1 MKSTAMP
8 RLLIDVYKTRNL
20 ASGIGQFSIN
30 FAETLSKKAIQGYLI
45 DFLCPRN
52 FPDGDWGQINL
63 QKVNLQKRYFPRFN
77 RTYDI
82 WHSLYQ
88 FPSYIPNRR
97 SRWILTI
104 HDLNFLTEKDK
115 RKSDHY
121 LNKLQHSVDQAAA
134 ISVISDYT
142 RNQVLEHLDVQ
153 GKPLF
158 RIYNGISV
166 KAFPEAQKPSFLAS
180 DNFFFTIG
188 IITSKKNF
196 HVLLPLMQRF
206 PGYDLVIAGENDS
219 AYAKEILDQVNVLKL
234 AGRVHLP
241 GKISD
246 QDKYWFYSH
255 CHAFLFPSLAE
266 GFGMPVIE
274 AMLFGR
280 PVFTSTFASLP
291 EIGGNYA
298 FYWQNF
304 DPDHMA
310 EVLKDGLAAC
320 DRQKGE
326 FSSAVAGYAQKFNWH
341 QCIDNYLS
349 MYSEVFGMT
358 P

>member
-1 MKSTAMP
+1 MESPAMP

-20 ASGIGQFSIN
+20 TSGIGQFSLN
-30 FAETLSKKAIQGYLI
+30 FAETISKTAIQDYQI

-52 FPDGDWGQINL
+52 FSIRDWGHVNL
-63 QKVNLQKRYFPRFN
+63 QKVSFQKRYFPGLN
-77 RTYDI
+77 KTYDL

-88 FPSYIPNRR
+88 FPSYIPNRH

-115 RKSDHY
+115 RKSDRY
-121 LNKLQHSVDQAAA
+121 LNKLQHNVNRATA

-142 RNQVLEHLDVQ
+142 RNQVLEHLNLK

-158 RIYNGISV
+158 RIYNGINV
-166 KAFPEAQKPSFLAS
+166 KAFPGAQKPYFLS
-180 DNFFFTIG
+180 NDNFFFTIG
-188 IITSKKNF
+188 IVTAKKNF
-196 HVLLPLMQRF
+196 HVLLPLLQKF

-219 AYAKEILDQVNVLKL
+219 AYAKEILDRVIELKL
-234 AGRVHLP
+234 MGRVHLP

-246 QDKYWFYSH
+246 QDKYWLYSR

-274 AMLFGR
+274 AMLLGK

-298 FYWQNF
+298 SYWQNF

-310 EVLKDGLAAC
+310 DVVNNGLASC
-320 DRQKGE
+320 DSQKE
-326 FSSAVAGYAQKFNWH
+326 KFSEAMVDYAQRFNWS

-349 MYSEVFGMT
+349 MYGEVMDMK
-358 P
+358 